1 MVGQLIR
8 LKAKMVWNTMVK
20 QTLVLVLSIIGVL
33 YFGGVG
39 AFVYVG
45 LTMSAQSAI
54 APSMSFYLTLIGP
67 AVFIGWILLPVLFG
81 ALDNTLAPDRLSPYV
96 GPTRRLGVGLVAAGG
111 VGFGGALSTMVL
123 LMPAWFNAW
132 RGVPLHALGS
142 LAAALTT
149 LALSLIWG
157 RAVAT
162 WFAVRINSAGRRDLV
177 AIIGTMAFFIIVTPM
192 GVWINYL
199 ARNFSEATMNW
210 STDVALWSPFGAPF
224 GFVESLAA
232 ARYAEAGARLV
243 IVVATA
249 VAGWLL
255 WMRVLQP
262 VMSGSAQ
269 PIAPEAQRA
278 IEEGRHLV
286 DESKA
291 VAERVQRVNES
302 RGAGLAETGPYLA
315 LGMGPRSATLAA
327 RTLHYWFRDP
337 RIMMNLPLMLIFPL
351 MAYLFKT
358 QLPPEAGGFNA
369 TLFFYLVPI
378 TTGLV
383 VGALMQYDSTGAW
396 IVISSG
402 MKGREERLGRL
413 AGSLPVLII
422 QVASYLVYDAV
433 ARSDAYSFVFHQVMG
448 FVLFSGAA
456 ATTLSFGAWWVY
468 PVQPPGASPLSTKG
482 TGSFLTTMLIQLG
495 SFLGT
500 AVVQAPSFVLIVLGE
515 MGTVPVAA
523 SMAFSVVWSVVVLAA
538 GVVIGGKVWDKHAVD
553 ALTTIRSW
561 PGH

>member
-1 MVGQLIR
+1 
-8 LKAKMVWNTMVK
+8 
-20 QTLVLVLSIIGVL
+20 
-33 YFGGVG
+33 
-39 AFVYVG
+39 
-45 LTMSAQSAI
+45 
-54 APSMSFYLTLIGP
+54 
-67 AVFIGWILLPVLFG
+67 
-81 ALDNTLAPDRLSPYV
+81 
-96 GPTRRLGVGLVAAGG
+96 
-111 VGFGGALSTMVL
+111 
-123 LMPAWFNAW
+123 
-132 RGVPLHALGS
+132 
-142 LAAALTT
+142 
-149 LALSLIWG
+149 
-157 RAVAT
+157 
-162 WFAVRINSAGRRDLV
+162 
-177 AIIGTMAFFIIVTPM
+177 
-192 GVWINYL
+192 
-199 ARNFSEATMNW
+199 
-210 STDVALWSPFGAPF
+210 
-224 GFVESLAA
+224 
-232 ARYAEAGARLV
+232 
-243 IVVATA
+243 
-249 VAGWLL
+249 
-255 WMRVLQP
+255 
-262 VMSGSAQ
+262 
-269 PIAPEAQRA
+269 
-278 IEEGRHLV
+278 
-286 DESKA
+286 
-291 VAERVQRVNES
+291 
-302 RGAGLAETGPYLA
+302 
-315 LGMGPRSATLAA
+315 
-327 RTLHYWFRDP
+327 
-337 RIMMNLPLMLIFPL
+337 MMNLPLMLIFPL

-369 TLFFYLVPI
+369 TLFLYLVPI
-378 TTGLV
+378 TTGLI

-523 SMAFSVVWSVVVLAA
+523 SMAFSLVWSVVVLAA